1 MSDIQ
6 DVADFIICSSDGDVS
21 HKQLQKLLYFAQGF
35 YMAEH
40 GEPLFD
46 DDMQAWDFGPV
57 NGSIWGRFKSRGYLP
72 LAITGNPGF
81 ETLNAGKKEFLGLFL
96 AVFLACG
103 QQQLIDMSHVDYPW
117 EKNYISG
124 LNAQLPKPEM
134 EEYFSHFDGFDD
146 YLTIAN
152 EKVEFSKLL
161 KARKDYVQNLVD
173 IGSDWISG
181 RASPPTKEVC
191 TISNK
196 LLSVFE
202 KRYFANIEKVSIPTL
217 IMGPIPSGGIGIEF
231 HSTNKNIYFQLHN
244 DGLTEISVEND
255 GEFNEIET
263 QISEFKDEIAA
274 HLDGVV

>member
-1 MSDIQ
+1 MSNIH
-6 DVADFIICSSDGDVS
+6 DVADFIVTSADGEVS
-21 HKQLQKLLYFAQGF
+21 HKQLHKLLYFAQGF

-57 NGSIWGRFKSRGYLP
+57 NGSLWGRFRSRGFLP
-72 LAITGNPGF
+72 LLKPENQLF
-81 ETLNAGKKEFLGLFL
+81 QTLDVRKKEFLAAFL
-96 AVFLACG
+96 AVFITYG

-124 LNAQLPKPEM
+124 LNASLPKAEM
-134 EEYFSHFDGFDD
+134 EEYFSKFDGFED
-146 YLTIAN
+146 YLTVAS

-161 KARKDYVQNLVD
+161 ASRKNYLLNLVD

-191 TISNK
+191 EISKK

-202 KRYFANIEKVSIPTL
+202 KRFFTNIEKVSIPQL
-217 IMGPIPSGGIGIEF
+217 VMGPIPSGGVSIEF
-231 HSTNKNIYFQLHN
+231 HSVTKNVYFQFHN
-244 DGLTEISVEND
+244 DGLTEISVERD
-255 GEFNEIET
+255 DHFDEIEI
-263 QISEFKDEIAA
+263 QLSEFKDEIAA
-274 HLDGVV
+274 HLEGIV